1 MVRRYIGTTAVRH
14 DLSPLHLYI
23 QPLTSTCCCCARF
36 KVFFSSEVK
45 VNGDRAFRKSSVALG
60 ESRVGERELTF
71 VVVIIIIVPSF

>member
-14 DLSPLHLYI
+14 DLSPLLLYI
-23 QPLTSTCCCCARF
+23 ATSTCCCCARF
-36 KVFFSSEVK
+36 KVFFSSDVK
-45 VNGDRAFRKSSVALG
+45 VSGDRAFRKSSAALG